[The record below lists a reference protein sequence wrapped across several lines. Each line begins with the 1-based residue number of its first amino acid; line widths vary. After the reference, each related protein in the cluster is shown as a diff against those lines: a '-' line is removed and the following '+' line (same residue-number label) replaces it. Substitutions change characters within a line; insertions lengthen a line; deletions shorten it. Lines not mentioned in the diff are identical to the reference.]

1 MERPYQCR
9 EPSCDNANTQMVSN
23 VALGKSAFQS
33 STLESYVASNA
44 VDGNING
51 NIGASSCMHTEGM
64 SLDTYWEVDLGGVYV
79 IVNVVLYNRLDCCG
93 DRTRNVQVFVGF
105 DQNDYVLLG
114 YLEGLLGSQH
124 TFQMDTHT
132 YGRWVRITRDS
143 VPDEMN
149 FCELEVYGELLTN
162 DHKVRYGQLPNK
174 IGVGTVLRSVSGS
187 SMVDCAVRC
196 KTSNNCAGF
205 NFDSSTL
212 DCTTLGTAT
221 TSDNVQEH
229 LYSYHMG

>member
-1 MERPYQCR
+1 
-9 EPSCDNANTQMVSN
+9 MVGCVFTISN
-23 VALGKSAFQS
+23 VALRKSAFQS
-33 STLESYVASNA
+33 STLEPYVASNA

-51 NIGASSCMHTEGM
+51 NIGAGSCMHTNGM
-64 SLDTYWEVDLGGVYV
+64 SPDTYWEVDLGGVYV
-79 IVNVVLYNRLDCCG
+79 IDNVVLYNRLDCCG
-93 DRTRNVQVFVGF
+93 DRTRKVQVFVGF
-105 DQNDYVLLG
+105 DQSDYVLLG
-114 YLEGLLGSQH
+114 YLDGLLGSQH

-174 IGVGTVLRSVSGS
+174 IGVGTVLSTVSGS
-187 SMVDCAVRC
+187 STVDCAIRC
-196 KTSNNCAGF
+196 KTSINCAGF
-205 NFDSSTL
+205 NFDSSTR
-212 DCTTLGTAT
+212 DCTSLGTT
-221 TSDNVQEH
+221 TTNDNVQEH